1 MAQAHR
7 FYAITSAGVRAVP
20 RNMDCPSDFDAMI
33 HGGKMLGVDGSVEVW
48 HGARF
53 VGEVGQAF
61 SRWSRDKPLKVS
73 PDLGGHSSI
82 HV

>member
-1 MAQAHR
+1 MAHR

-20 RNMDCPSDFDAMI
+20 RDIDCSSDFDAMI
-33 HGGKMLGVDGSVEVW
+33 HGGKMLSVDGSIEVW

-61 SRWSRDKPLKVS
+61 SRFSRW
-73 PDLGGHSSI
+73 DL
-82 HV
+82 